1 MEFFASSAIPE
12 NSARN
17 VLLPFTPD
25 DITTPNERFERFRS
39 GRKSPSRHVARMIT
53 PMKMINST
61 KIGNDSPASKPKKSA
76 DAQSSVATKG
86 RKPASEKK
94 TVAAAKKPKS
104 SKSTLPNTFS
114 CEAVEKS
121 FVHYCQ
127 LVTAARKSPED
138 IRTAVKTVLSQEIDF
153 MGHADFTAESAS
165 EVIFHDG
172 QLIPGATEESLRVRT
187 PDLPS
192 HLARLCETKLLT
204 PEEEYDVF
212 RKMNFLRF
220 RANQLRSEL
229 SLDADVSAESL
240 DWTIRR
246 IETLLRAADWYRD
259 RMVKSNMRLVISI
272 VKKFVN
278 IQNGFDDLLS
288 DGIIALLRA
297 VDKFDVGLGFRFS
310 TYATQVV
317 RRNTYRRVMDKQKE
331 RQRITLSVHDSGIDI
346 SDEHR
351 TAGMS
356 EAKWEA
362 LRGKLSTMLD
372 QLDRREKLIIRAR
385 FSLGGHRRVQTLQK
399 LADRLG
405 VSKERVRQL
414 EKRALDK
421 LRGFAEVSPLPEM
434 DA

>member
-1 MEFFASSAIPE
+1 MVSSVKTPRSANKAVKSSSNSSVSELEGVAAIAASVPK
-12 NSARN
+12 
-17 VLLPFTPD
+17 T
-25 DITTPNERFERFRS
+25 RS
-39 GRKSPSRHVARMIT
+39 GRVSKPRASSRAQA
-53 PMKMINST
+53 
-61 KIGNDSPASKPKKSA
+61 SPALSA
-76 DAQSSVATKG
+76 
-86 RKPASEKK
+86 
-94 TVAAAKKPKS
+94 
-104 SKSTLPNTFS
+104 TFPFG
-114 CEAVEKS
+114 ELEKS
-121 FVHYCQ
+121 FVHFCQ
-127 LVTAARKSPED
+127 LVTAKRSADDLRVVAKGL
-138 IRTAVKTVLSQEIDF
+138 LSQEIDF
-153 MGHADFTAESAS
+153 MGNADFTLESAAES
-165 EVIFHDG
+165 IFRDG
-172 QLIPGATEESLRVRT
+172 HLIPCSPEEALRVRT

-204 PEEEYDVF
+204 PEEEHDVF

-229 SLDADVSAESL
+229 SLDASVSPDDL
-240 DWTIRR
+240 DWTVRR
-246 IETLLRAADWYRD
+246 IEALLKAADWYRD

-317 RRNTYRRVMDKQKE
+317 RRNTYRRVMEKQKE
-331 RQRITLSVHDSGIDI
+331 RQRITLSVHDSGVDI

-351 TAGMS
+351 TSGMS

-362 LRGKLSTMLD
+362 LRGRLTLMLD
-372 QLDRREKLIIRAR
+372 KLDRREKLIIRAR

-421 LRGFAEVSPLPEM
+421 LRDFADASPLPEV

>member
-1 MEFFASSAIPE
+1 
-12 NSARN
+12 
-17 VLLPFTPD
+17 
-25 DITTPNERFERFRS
+25 
-39 GRKSPSRHVARMIT
+39 MIT
-53 PMKMINST
+53 PMKMVSST
-61 KIGNDSPASKPKKSA
+61 KIVNDSPATKPKKSA
-76 DAQSSVATKG
+76 SGTSSVATKA
-86 RKPASEKK
+86 RKPLSEKK
-94 TVAAAKKPKS
+94 SAPTVKKTKSAKS
-104 SKSTLPNTFS
+104 ALPTTFA

-138 IRTAVKTVLSQEIDF
+138 IRSAVKTVLSQEIDF

-165 EVIFHDG
+165 KAIFHDG

-204 PEEEYDVF
+204 PEEEFDVF

>member
-1 MEFFASSAIPE
+1 
-12 NSARN
+12 
-17 VLLPFTPD
+17 
-25 DITTPNERFERFRS
+25 
-39 GRKSPSRHVARMIT
+39 MIT
-53 PMKMINST
+53 PMKMVSST
-61 KIGNDSPASKPKKSA
+61 KIVNDSPVSKPKKAA
-76 DAQSSVATKG
+76 DAQGSVATKA
-86 RKPASEKK
+86 RKPLAEKK
-94 TVAAAKKPKS
+94 SSTTARSSTTAKSPTAAKSATIAKTAPTAKKAKPAKS
-104 SKSTLPNTFS
+104 SLPKTFS
-114 CEAVEKS
+114 FEAVEES

-138 IRTAVKTVLSQEIDF
+138 IRSAVKTVLSQEIDF
-153 MGHADFTAESAS
+153 MGHADFTAESAA

-229 SLDADVSAESL
+229 SLDADVNAESL

-278 IQNGFDDLLS
+278 PQNSFDDLLS
-288 DGIIALLRA
+288 DGIVALIRA
-297 VDKFDVGLGFRFS
+297 VDKFDAGLGFRFS

-317 RRNTYRRVMDKQKE
+317 RRNTYRRVMEKQAE
-331 RQRITLSVHDSGIDI
+331 RQRSAGSIHENGIDI
-346 SDEHR
+346 SDDQKESS
-351 TAGMS
+351 MS
-356 EAKWEA
+356 EARWHE
-362 LRGKLSTMLD
+362 LRSKLSLMLD
-372 QLDRREKLIIRAR
+372 HLDRREKLIIRAR
-385 FSLGGHRRVQTLQK
+385 FSLGGHRRIQTLQR
-399 LADRLG
+399 LADKLG
-405 VSKERVRQL
+405 VSKERIRQL

-421 LRGFAEVSPLPEM
+421 LRSMVEVSPMPEL
-434 DA
+434 DV

>member
-1 MEFFASSAIPE
+1 MVSSVKTPRSVTSRPSTTRGKSSSAKPLNQAIEVEAITSTGEVCEPTPRVK
-12 NSARN
+12 SAR
-17 VLLPFTPD
+17 V
-25 DITTPNERFERFRS
+25 
-39 GRKSPSRHVARMIT
+39 
-53 PMKMINST
+53 
-61 KIGNDSPASKPKKSA
+61 SKPRA
-76 DAQSSVATKG
+76 
-86 RKPASEKK
+86 
-94 TVAAAKKPKS
+94 S
-104 SKSTLPNTFS
+104 SKSKSTSSVHATFAFAS
-114 CEAVEKS
+114 LEKS
-121 FVHYCQ
+121 FVHFCQ
-127 LVTAARKSPED
+127 LVTAKRSADEIRVVAKSL
-138 IRTAVKTVLSQEIDF
+138 LSQEIDF
-153 MGHADFTAESAS
+153 MGHADFTLDASAGS
-165 EVIFHDG
+165 IFSDG
-172 QLIPGATEESLRVRT
+172 HLIPCSPEEALRVRT

-204 PEEEYDVF
+204 PEEEHDIF
-212 RKMNFLRF
+212 RKMNYLRF
-220 RANQLRSEL
+220 RANQLRSEMR
-229 SLDADVSAESL
+229 LDESVSQDDL
-240 DWTIRR
+240 DWTVRR
-246 IETLLRAADWYRD
+246 IEALLKAADWYRD

-288 DGIIALLRA
+288 DGIVALLRA

-317 RRNTYRRVMDKQKE
+317 RRNTYRRVMEKQKE
-331 RQRITLSVHDSGIDI
+331 RQRITLSVHDSGVDI

-351 TAGMS
+351 TSGMS

-362 LRGKLSTMLD
+362 LRGRLTLMLD
-372 QLDRREKLIIRAR
+372 KLDRREKLIIRAR

-421 LRGFAEVSPLPEM
+421 LRDFADESPLPEV